1 MLVDQGSVGREVVD
15 VRERARHAEQVGYN
29 TFFYAETKH
38 DPFLPLV
45 LAAEHTERIRLGT
58 GIASRSHAAR

>member
-1 MLVDQGSVGREVVD
+1 MSLTRKRSVTT
-15 VRERARHAEQVGYN
+15 Q
-29 TFFYAETKH
+29 FWYAETKH

-58 GIASRSHAAR
+58 GIALAFARNPMTVAAVANDLQ